1 MSNGVTEI
9 TEEVRT
15 QLEIIEPEN
24 GQIEVINPGNN
35 SIEISFSGSSI
46 SSDLDISPTSI
57 KEIVTIDNISENT
70 VINVEENPP
79 LNVEITTQTT
89 TLDITER
96 ILLSGSFDLTFNN
109 LINNP
114 FNVLDDGKVGR
125 GLSNPEFDLHVN
137 GTLFSDVM
145 SSSKVETPTL
155 ISTTLNT
162 NQIDAK
168 RLIID
173 SDGVNNII
181 KVTSQSRTPVMIN
194 PAGVIALDNFQY
206 TPPAVEGGLLYSGS
220 DFYLGLE

>member
-1 MSNGVTEI
+1 MSNGITEI
-9 TEEVRT
+9 IEEVKT
-15 QLEIIEPEN
+15 QLEIIETGS
-24 GQIEVINPGNN
+24 GQIEIINPGNN
-35 SIEISFSGSSI
+35 SIEISFSGSAI
-46 SSDLDISPTSI
+46 SPDLDITTTTTT
-57 KEIVTIDNISENT
+57 EIITIDNISENT
-70 VINVEENPP
+70 VVNVGENPP
-79 LNVEITTQTT
+79 LNVEITTENT
-89 TLDITER
+89 TLDVTER

-125 GLSNPEFDLHVN
+125 GLNNPEHDLHVN
-137 GTLFSDVM
+137 GTLFSDIM

-173 SDGVNNII
+173 SDGINNII
-181 KVTSQSRTPVMIN
+181 KITSQSRIPVMIN

-206 TPPAVEGGLLYSGS
+206 TPPAIEGGLLYSGS